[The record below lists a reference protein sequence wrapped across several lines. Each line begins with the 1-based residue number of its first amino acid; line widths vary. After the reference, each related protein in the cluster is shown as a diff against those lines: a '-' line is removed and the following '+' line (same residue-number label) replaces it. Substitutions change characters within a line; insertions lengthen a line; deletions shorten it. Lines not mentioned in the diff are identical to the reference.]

1 MPSSAATGGSELVWP
16 PPPYSSASAIVGG
29 TVTGHHILQIDG
41 YSYTKEKLPHGKLKY
56 SRMFNV
62 GDHQWHLRYYPNGQ
76 GSANADYISVYLGL
90 DAAAAGHAKEQPMK
104 ARATFSLLDRAGK
117 PVPSYTL
124 DAGMHDFAVGGS
136 GFGYHQS
143 GPALAL
149 CSRGDRRGPM
159 MKCPKKYLF
168 MRSNGYDGVLFFIKV
183 MIGSKGPQNHRT
195 GPWHQFVKR
204 ELLEKS
210 GHVRDDGFAIR
221 CDVTVVVEL
230 RTEDRTPPL
239 VEVPPP
245 DLHRHLGGLLESGD
259 GADVT
264 FHVAGEEVPA
274 HRYIL
279 AARSPVFKAELFGQ
293 MKESSSS
300 NTIVKVDDMEAEVFR
315 ALLAFIYTDALPET
329 KTKANQEDEL
339 VIAQHLLVAA
349 DRYGM
354 ERLKL
359 LCEEKV
365 VEYIDRGSVATLMA
379 LAEQHHCQALKEAC
393 FRFLE
398 SKETLNAVMATDGF
412 LHLMQSCPSLV
423 KDLVFRVADRHFQ

>member
-1 MPSSAATGGSELVWP
+1 MPSSAATGGSELVRP

-41 YSYTKEKLPHGKLKY
+41 YSYTKEKLPNGKFIL
-56 SRMFNV
+56 SRSFKV
-62 GDHQWHLRYYPNGQ
+62 GDHQWRLRYYPNGQ
-76 GSANADYISVYLGL
+76 SSDYADCICVYLVL
-90 DAAAAGHAKEQPMK
+90 AAAAAGHAKEQPVK

-117 PVPSYTL
+117 PVPSYTT
-124 DAGMHDFAVGGS
+124 DVGMHDFAVGGS
-136 GFGYHQS
+136 GFGY
-143 GPALAL
+143 GL
-149 CSRGDRRGPM
+149 
-159 MKCPKKYLF
+159 Y
-168 MRSNGYDGVLFFIKV
+168 
-183 MIGSKGPQNHRT
+183 
-195 GPWHQFVKR
+195 KR
-204 ELLEKS
+204 DV
-210 GHVRDDGFAIR
+210 GHVDDGFAIR
-221 CDVTVVVEL
+221 CDVTVVMEL

-245 DLHRHLGGLLESGD
+245 DLHRHLGGLLESRD

-264 FHVAGEEVPA
+264 FRVAGEDVRA

-279 AARSPVFKAELFGQ
+279 AARSPVFKAEFFGQ

-300 NTIVKVDDMEAEVFR
+300 SNTVVNVDDMEAEVFR

-329 KTKANQEDEL
+329 KTKAKQEDEL

-365 VEYIDRGSVATLMA
+365 VGFIDRGSVATLMA
-379 LAEQHHCQALKEAC
+379 LAEQHHCHGLKGAC

-412 LHLMQSCPSLV
+412 LHLMRSCPSLV
-423 KDLVFRVADRHFQ
+423 KDLVFRVADSHFQ

>member
-1 MPSSAATGGSELVWP
+1 MPSSAATGGSELLRP

-41 YSYTKEKLPHGKLKY
+41 YSYTKEKLPNGKYILSSSFK
-56 SRMFNV
+56 V
-62 GDHQWHLRYYPNGQ
+62 GDHQWQLSYFPNGVNRY
-76 GSANADYISVYLGL
+76 GDADFVSVFLYLVEG
-90 DAAAAGHAKEQPMK
+90 QPVK

-117 PVPSYTL
+117 PVPSYTR
-124 DAGMHDFAVGGS
+124 DTGMRDFAV
-136 GFGYHQS
+136 
-143 GPALAL
+143 
-149 CSRGDRRGPM
+149 
-159 MKCPKKYLF
+159 
-168 MRSNGYDGVLFFIKV
+168 
-183 MIGSKGPQNHRT
+183 T
-195 GPWHQFVKR
+195 
-204 ELLEKS
+204 
-210 GHVRDDGFAIR
+210 
-221 CDVTVVVEL
+221 
-230 RTEDRTPPL
+230 
-239 VEVPPP
+239 PP

-264 FHVAGEEVPA
+264 FRVAGEDVRA

-300 NTIVKVDDMEAEVFR
+300 SNTVMNVDDMEAEVFR

-329 KTKANQEDEL
+329 KTKAKQEDEL
-339 VIAQHLLVAA
+339 VIAQHLLVVA

-365 VEYIDRGSVATLMA
+365 VEFIDRGSVATLMA
-379 LAEQHHCQALKEAC
+379 LAEQHHCHGLKGAC

-412 LHLMQSCPSLV
+412 LHLMRSCPSLV
-423 KDLVFRVADRHFQ
+423 KDLVFRVADSHFQ

>member
-136 GFGYHQS
+136 GFGYHQ
-143 GPALAL
+143 
-149 CSRGDRRGPM
+149 
-159 MKCPKKYLF
+159 
-168 MRSNGYDGVLFFIKV
+168 
-183 MIGSKGPQNHRT
+183 T

>member
-1 MPSSAATGGSELVWP
+1 MPSSAATGGSELVRP

-41 YSYTKEKLPHGKLKY
+41 YSYTKEKLPNGKFIL
-56 SRMFNV
+56 SRLFKV
-62 GDHQWHLRYYPNGQ
+62 GDHQWQLSYFPNGQ
-76 GSANADYISVYLGL
+76 SSDYADRICVYLVL
-90 DAAAAGHAKEQPMK
+90 AAAAAGHAKEQPVK
-104 ARATFSLLDRAGK
+104 ARATFSLLNRAGK
-117 PVPSYTL
+117 PVPSYTC
-124 DAGMHDFAVGGS
+124 DVGMHDFAVGGS
-136 GFGYHQS
+136 GFGY
-143 GPALAL
+143 G
-149 CSRGDRRGPM
+149 
-159 MKCPKKYLF
+159 LF
-168 MRSNGYDGVLFFIKV
+168 
-183 MIGSKGPQNHRT
+183 
-195 GPWHQFVKR
+195 KR
-204 ELLEKS
+204 DV

-221 CDVTVVVEL
+221 CDVTVVMEL
-230 RTEDRTPPL
+230 RTEDRTTPL

>member
-1 MPSSAATGGSELVWP
+1 MPASAAATTGSSDGGRP
-16 PPPYSSASAIVGG
+16 PHYSSASAIVGG

-41 YSYTKEKLPHGKLKY
+41 YSYTKEKLPSGKFIQ
-56 SRMFNV
+56 SRSFKV
-62 GDHQWHLRYYPNGQ
+62 GDHQWRLSYIPNGK
-76 GSANADYISVYLGL
+76 GSDYADYISVYLCLVEG
-90 DAAAAGHAKEQPMK
+90 QPVK
-104 ARATFSLLDRAGK
+104 ARATFSLLDRAGQ
-117 PVPSYTL
+117 PAPASASYYTR
-124 DAGMHDFAVGGS
+124 DMPMGRFAVS
-136 GFGYHQS
+136 DIGFGYHQ
-143 GPALAL
+143 
-149 CSRGDRRGPM
+149 
-159 MKCPKKYLF
+159 
-168 MRSNGYDGVLFFIKV
+168 FI
-183 MIGSKGPQNHRT
+183 
-195 GPWHQFVKR
+195 KR

-210 GHVRDDGFAIR
+210 GH
-221 CDVTVVVEL
+221 L

-245 DLHRHLGGLLESGD
+245 DLRRHLGGLLESGD

-264 FHVAGEEVPA
+264 FRVAGEEVRA

-300 NTIVKVDDMEAEVFR
+300 NTVVNVDDMEAEVFR
-315 ALLAFIYTDALPET
+315 ALLVFIYTDALPET

-359 LCEEKV
+359 LCEEKL
-365 VEYIDRGSVATLMA
+365 VEYIDRGSAVMLMA
-379 LAEQHHCQALKEAC
+379 LAEQHHCHGLKEAC

-398 SKETLNAVMATDGF
+398 SKETLSAVMATDGF

-423 KDLVFRVADRHFQ
+423 KELLFRVVDHSLEPK

>member
-1 MPSSAATGGSELVWP
+1 MGHHNVRTMPSSAATGGSELVWP

-117 PVPSYTL
+117 P
-124 DAGMHDFAVGGS
+124 
-136 GFGYHQS
+136 
-143 GPALAL
+143 
-149 CSRGDRRGPM
+149 
-159 MKCPKKYLF
+159 
-168 MRSNGYDGVLFFIKV
+168 
-183 MIGSKGPQNHRT
+183 
-195 GPWHQFVKR
+195 
-204 ELLEKS
+204 
-210 GHVRDDGFAIR
+210 
-221 CDVTVVVEL
+221 
-230 RTEDRTPPL
+230 
-239 VEVPPP
+239 
-245 DLHRHLGGLLESGD
+245 
-259 GADVT
+259 
-264 FHVAGEEVPA
+264 
-274 HRYIL
+274 
-279 AARSPVFKAELFGQ
+279 
-293 MKESSSS
+293 
-300 NTIVKVDDMEAEVFR
+300 
-315 ALLAFIYTDALPET
+315 
-329 KTKANQEDEL
+329 TKANQEDEL

-354 ERLKL
+354 ERLKLLCEEKVVEYIDRGSVATLMALAEQHHCHGLKEACFRFLESKETLNAVMATDGFLHLMQSCPSLL

-412 LHLMQSCPSLV
+412 LHLMQSCPSLAEVFRALLAFIYTDALPETKTKAKQEDELVIAQHLLVVADRYGMERLKLLCEEKVVEFIDRGSVATLMALAEQHHCHGLKGACFRFLESKETLNAVMATDGFLHLMRSCPSLV
-423 KDLVFRVADRHFQ
+423 KDLVFRVADSHFQ

>member
-1 MPSSAATGGSELVWP
+1 MPASAAATTGSSDGGRP
-16 PPPYSSASAIVGG
+16 PHYSSASAIVGG

-41 YSYTKEKLPHGKLKY
+41 YSYTKEKLPSGKFIQ
-56 SRMFNV
+56 SRSFKV
-62 GDHQWHLRYYPNGQ
+62 GDHQWRLSYFPNVK
-76 GSANADYISVYLGL
+76 GSDYADYISVYLCLVEG
-90 DAAAAGHAKEQPMK
+90 QPVK
-104 ARATFSLLDRAGK
+104 ARATFSLLDRAGQ
-117 PVPSYTL
+117 PAPASASYYTR
-124 DAGMHDFAVGGS
+124 DMPMGRFAVS
-136 GFGYHQS
+136 DIGFGYHQ
-143 GPALAL
+143 
-149 CSRGDRRGPM
+149 
-159 MKCPKKYLF
+159 
-168 MRSNGYDGVLFFIKV
+168 FI
-183 MIGSKGPQNHRT
+183 
-195 GPWHQFVKR
+195 KR

-221 CDVTVVVEL
+221 CDVTVVTEL

-245 DLHRHLGGLLESGD
+245 DLRRHLGGLLESGD

-264 FHVAGEEVPA
+264 FHVAGEEVRA

-300 NTIVKVDDMEAEVFR
+300 NTVVNVDDMEAEVFR
-315 ALLAFIYTDALPET
+315 ALLVFIYTNALPET

-359 LCEEKV
+359 LCEEKL
-365 VEYIDRGSVATLMA
+365 VEYIDRGSAVMLMA
-379 LAEQHHCQALKEAC
+379 LAEQHHCHGLKEVC

-398 SKETLNAVMATDGF
+398 SKETLSAVMATDGF

-423 KDLVFRVADRHFQ
+423 KELLFRVVDHSLEITHVVRL

>member
-124 DAGMHDFAVGGS
+124 DAGMHDFA
-136 GFGYHQS
+136 
-143 GPALAL
+143 
-149 CSRGDRRGPM
+149 
-159 MKCPKKYLF
+159 KCPKKYLF

-183 MIGSKGPQNHRT
+183 MIGS
-195 GPWHQFVKR
+195 
-204 ELLEKS
+204 
-210 GHVRDDGFAIR
+210 
-221 CDVTVVVEL
+221 
-230 RTEDRTPPL
+230 
-239 VEVPPP
+239 
-245 DLHRHLGGLLESGD
+245 
-259 GADVT
+259 
-264 FHVAGEEVPA
+264 
-274 HRYIL
+274 
-279 AARSPVFKAELFGQ
+279 
-293 MKESSSS
+293 
-300 NTIVKVDDMEAEVFR
+300 
-315 ALLAFIYTDALPET
+315 

>member
-1 MPSSAATGGSELVWP
+1 MPSSAATGGSELLRP

-41 YSYTKEKLPHGKLKY
+41 YSYTKEKLPNGKYILSSSFK
-56 SRMFNV
+56 V
-62 GDHQWHLRYYPNGQ
+62 GDHQWQLSYFPNGVNRY
-76 GSANADYISVYLGL
+76 GDADFVSVFLYLVEG
-90 DAAAAGHAKEQPMK
+90 QPVK

-117 PVPSYTL
+117 PVPSYTR
-124 DAGMHDFAVGGS
+124 DTGMRDFAVGGS
-136 GFGYHQS
+136 GFG
-143 GPALAL
+143 P
-149 CSRGDRRGPM
+149 GD
-159 MKCPKKYLF
+159 
-168 MRSNGYDGVLFFIKV
+168 FIKR
-183 MIGSKGPQNHRT
+183 K
-195 GPWHQFVKR
+195 
-204 ELLEKS
+204 LLEKS

-221 CDVTVVVEL
+221 CDVTVVMEL

-239 VEVPPP
+239 VEVTPP

-264 FHVAGEEVPA
+264 FRVAGEDVRA

-300 NTIVKVDDMEAEVFR
+300 SNTVMNVDDMEAEVFR

-329 KTKANQEDEL
+329 KTKAKQEDEL
-339 VIAQHLLVAA
+339 VIAQHLLVVA

-365 VEYIDRGSVATLMA
+365 VEFIDRGSVATLMA
-379 LAEQHHCQALKEAC
+379 LAEQHHCHGLKGAC

-412 LHLMQSCPSLV
+412 LHLMRSCPSLV
-423 KDLVFRVADRHFQ
+423 KDLVFRVADSHFQ